1 MYLTT
6 YGGYAEAG
14 KNAGDQSKLVRH
26 LVCLDRK
33 TGVVRWTKD
42 IPAVLP
48 ESAYKPGTNDGEH
61 GYASSTPA
69 SDGKH
74 IFAFFGKTGVF
85 CFDLKGEKVWSKS
98 VGDKTEG
105 WGSASSPLLHDDLV
119 IVNAGV
125 ESSSLVALKKSDG
138 QEAWRLPGTKKCW
151 GSPILVEV
159 PGGKP
164 EVVLSLAGKP
174 GKIVSIDPVSG
185 KELWSCEG
193 NGDGYI
199 CPSVVYHD
207 GIVYAV
213 AGRTNHAVAVKAGGM
228 GEVKPLW
235 TAKASLRVGSPVYHD
250 GYLYGLSEQAPSA
263 IFCLEA
269 ATGKVMY
276 SERINL
282 NGHAYASAVYADG
295 KIFYVREDATTY
307 VVAAKPKYELL
318 ATNKLA
324 DTSRTNA
331 SPIIDNGRLLIRTD
345 EHLYCIGKK

>member
-1 MYLTT
+1 M
-6 YGGYAEAG
+6 
-14 KNAGDQSKLVRH
+14 
-26 LVCLDRK
+26 
-33 TGVVRWTKD
+33 
-42 IPAVLP
+42 
-48 ESAYKPGTNDGEH
+48 
-61 GYASSTPA
+61 
-69 SDGKH
+69 
-74 IFAFFGKTGVF
+74 
-85 CFDLKGEKVWSKS
+85 
-98 VGDKTEG
+98 
-105 WGSASSPLLHDDLV
+105 

-235 TAKASLRVGSPVYHD
+235 TAKASSPVGSPVYHD

-295 KIFYVREDATTY
+295 KIFYVPQRMQRRTWSQRN
-307 VVAAKPKYELL
+307 PS
-318 ATNKLA
+318 TNCWPPTSSQIPRHQRFTDHRQRTLTDSHGRAFVLHWEEVEQQTRA
-324 DTSRTNA
+324 D
-331 SPIIDNGRLLIRTD
+331 
-345 EHLYCIGKK
+345 